1 MQFDQK
7 SDDTTFPDDR
17 HCGGT
22 VLRSVQL
29 IELRIM
35 KIVDHVCRRH
45 GIAYWLDGGTLL
57 GAVRHQGFI
66 PWDDDVDIVMPRRD
80 FERFIG
86 IAKKE
91 LPDDLELDTA
101 MESGNERGFNI
112 PCRIRDRHSR
122 IVDTH
127 SADNLGQGLFVDII
141 PSDVY
146 HVRPPLLSIE
156 IAYRRFYSNAT
167 KVYDL
172 FRNIRRRNRGL
183 PGRMFGI
190 LPLVEAARLGVRS
203 LNWFSRSFLSHNAF
217 QRADNGSPGYG
228 YDVRWVRIFQ
238 RQDIY
243 PLRRIRF
250 EDAEF
255 LAPNNTDGVL
265 KVFYGA
271 DYMTPPERS
280 KRFSKHLRAL
290 VLDTRLGDTPAVV
303 EDVD

>member
-1 MQFDQK
+1 MQFNQENC
-7 SDDTTFPDDR
+7 STLFPDER
-17 HCGGT
+17 HAGET
-22 VLRSVQL
+22 ALRSVQR

-35 KIVDHVCRRH
+35 KIVDHLCGAH
-45 GIAYWLDGGTLL
+45 GINYWLDGGTLL
-57 GAVRHQGFI
+57 GAVRHKGFI

-80 FERFIG
+80 FDRFVE
-86 IAKKE
+86 IARTE
-91 LPDDLELDTA
+91 LPDDLELDTT
-101 MESGNERGFNI
+101 MSSGNERGFNI

-122 IVDTH
+122 IVETH

-141 PSDVY
+141 PSDTY
-146 HVRPPLLSIE
+146 HVRPPLLSLE

-172 FRNIRRRNRGL
+172 YRNIRRLDRGPL
-183 PGRMFGI
+183 GRMFRI
-190 LPLVEAARLGVRS
+190 LPFVGAARTGVRL
-203 LNWFSRSFLSHNAF
+203 LNGFSRAFLSHNAF
-217 QRADNGSPGYG
+217 QRADTGSPGYG
-228 YDVRWVRIFQ
+228 YDVRWIRIF
-238 RQDIY
+238 RREDIY
-243 PLRRIRF
+243 PLQRIRF

-265 KVFYGA
+265 KVFYGS

-290 VLDTRLGDTPAVV
+290 VLDTRLGDTAVAV